1 MENQNNC
8 TGEIIPQAG
17 SDFEN
22 IGVMCMLSV
31 FSVMGTFGNGLVIYV
46 YSKKRDKLT
55 SNVFIMGL
63 ALTDFIT
70 SLLIMPYTVVFT
82 FLEEKVL
89 FDIPCKIFYFLITS
103 NVPLSAFIMVAIAV
117 DRYLCICHP
126 FLHLLT
132 VPRAKIVLLIQLVF
146 AGILGLITALM
157 HSVYALPEE
166 LLDLD
171 LKNPYH
177 KNISFAGCETVY
189 TGTCKHTSR
198 LFSVEFNSYYQKVY
212 SSFFLISL
220 LLVFTL
226 YIMIYKYVTSRRAKR
241 QKQKNA
247 KQFSTT
253 MVQTEASQIDNTKVS
268 HDHHH
273 PTKVEVNENGVS
285 TTLLP
290 PDHQDEQMRQQ
301 RKSVREKRD
310 HNALANI
317 KTALMLFV
325 VAVVFVIAYLPPW
338 LMALMVVQFMN
349 PTLRTDFKRCLE
361 NVYIRNEKP
370 KPNIIIIVVL
380 CSFMKPTLQTDSKN
394 VFGKC
399 LPKK

>member
-1 MENQNNC
+1 MNKNVTMENQSNC
-8 TGEIIPQAG
+8 TAEIIPQTG

-89 FDIPCKIFYFLITS
+89 FDIPCKIFYFLVTS

-166 LLDLD
+166 LLDLE
-171 LKNPYH
+171 LEIPYQ

-189 TGTCKHTSR
+189 TGTCKPTSR
-198 LFSVEFNSYYQKVY
+198 LFSVEFTLYYQKVY

-253 MVQTEASQIDNTKVS
+253 MVQTEASQIDNTKDS
-268 HDHHH
+268 HDHLH

-317 KTALMLFV
+317 KTAVMLFV

-338 LMALMVVQFMN
+338 LMALMVVQYIKFVFYSYFVYNVVNPFIYAFMN
-349 PTLRTDFKRCLE
+349 PTFRTDLK
-361 NVYIRNEKP
+361 K
-370 KPNIIIIVVL
+370 
-380 CSFMKPTLQTDSKN
+380 

-399 LPKK
+399 LTKK

>member
-1 MENQNNC
+1 MNKNVTMENQSNC
-8 TGEIIPQAG
+8 TAGILPQAG

-63 ALTDFIT
+63 ALTDFTT

-89 FDIPCKIFYFLITS
+89 FDIPCKIFYFLVTS

-132 VPRAKIVLLIQLVF
+132 VPRAKIILLLQLVF

-171 LKNPYH
+171 LEYPYH
-177 KNISFAGCETVY
+177 KNISFAECESVY

-198 LFSVEFNSYYQKVY
+198 VFSVEFNLFYQKVY

-226 YIMIYKYVTSRRAKR
+226 YIMIYRYVTSRRAKR

-253 MVQTEASQIDNTKVS
+253 MVQTEASQIDNSKDS
-268 HDHHH
+268 HDHPH

-290 PDHQDEQMRQQ
+290 PDHQEEQVRRQ

-338 LMALMVVQFMN
+338 LMALMVVQYVKFVFYSYFVYNVVNPFIYAFMN
-349 PTLRTDFKRCLE
+349 PTFRTDLTK
-361 NVYIRNEKP
+361 
-370 KPNIIIIVVL
+370 
-380 CSFMKPTLQTDSKN
+380 

-399 LPKK
+399 FKKK